1 MGALYYNMNKDKLV
15 LYTYLLKI
23 EGCEGGLSHIPVNM
37 AFLFQFVPFINI
49 MLSVVKGFWCIYCS
63 MS

>member
-49 MLSVVKGFWCIYCS
+49 MLSVVKGF
-63 MS
+63 